1 MKRYLFS
8 LFLLVFSLAALMP
21 LSVGAQGVLVAETSA
36 RLPRPDIIII
46 RPAPPMPPRP
56 LPPPV
61 PTLEYKISEIK
72 VDAKL
77 TDQIAE
83 VQLSQSF
90 VNTGSTQME
99 VSFVFPLPYDGA
111 IDQLTL
117 MVDGK
122 EFPGTLMEADKARTI
137 YEGIVRQNKDP
148 ALLEWVGT
156 GMFRTSVFPVP
167 AGATRTVT
175 MKYTQLCK
183 RTDGLT
189 DFLFPLS
196 TAKYSTKP
204 VEKITVNMVIESADA
219 IRNVYSPTQTLKV
232 EKPTEKLA
240 KVTWEVTNA
249 VPMADF
255 RLLYDVGNEK
265 LTTKVL
271 SYRPKT
277 DEEGF
282 FMLLASPE
290 IKKTDDKP
298 LPKTVFFVV
307 DNSGSMSGQ
316 KIVQVREAV
325 KFVLNNLREG
335 DSFNIMTYNSTIRL
349 FQDAMQTFN
358 GETRKAA
365 LAFAEGIYAG
375 GGTNIDE
382 ALTRSLK
389 LLENA
394 DDKNPKYV
402 FFLTDGCPT
411 VGERNEMK
419 IVENAQ
425 KANKVK
431 ARIFAFGAGYDLNS
445 RLLDKLVNV
454 SSGQSEYVKPDEDI
468 EERISRLYNKL
479 DAPVMTDVRLVF
491 TPEEGSEAAKNTA
504 PLVNRVYPADGFD
517 IFAGQQLVIVGR
529 YKYPGKGTLKI
540 TGKIGDGVT
549 QEFSYPLELTAESMD
564 TRYAFAEKLWAIRR
578 IGEIIDE
585 LDLRGKN
592 DEIMKELVELSTK
605 HGILTPYTSFLAD
618 ENARLDDRVANVARA
633 EGRVEA
639 LAANTENALG
649 VQQRAAKGRFRGAMN
664 AAPALMDAEEADDM
678 MMDAVA
684 GVVVAEKAAEMKMA
698 PMASPA
704 GERRMLAGRAAAA
717 GPGSGMSYG
726 YGGGGHAHGGMDAS
740 MASSFADGKELAK
753 REQVSMQQNVRN
765 IQNRAF
771 FYQNNQ
777 WVDSSLTEAQQKAA
791 PRNVK
796 QFSDEYF
803 ELVNKYQQ
811 EITPFLVFDEPVLLC
826 VDDQVYLIEP

>member
-1 MKRYLFS
+1 MKRLIFMAM
-8 LFLLVFSLAALMP
+8 FLALGCCAFAP
-21 LSVGAQGVLVAETSA
+21 NTANAQGVLIAEESA

-46 RPAPPMPPRP
+46 RPIPPRP
-56 LPPPV
+56 PVLPAPTPV
-61 PTLEYKISEIK
+61 RTLEYKISEIR

-83 VQLSQSF
+83 VQVAQSF

-99 VSFVFPLPYDGA
+99 VSFMFPLPYDGA

-175 MKYTQLCK
+175 LKYTQLCK

-196 TAKYSTKP
+196 TAKYTTKP
-204 VEKITVNMVIESADA
+204 VEKIAVNLMIESADA
-219 IRNVYSPTQTLKV
+219 IRNVYSPSQDIKV
-232 EKPTEKLA
+232 EKTTEKLA
-240 KVTWEVTNA
+240 KITWEVTNI
-249 VPMADF
+249 VPAADF

-277 DEEGF
+277 DDEGF

-290 IKKTDDKP
+290 IKKTNEKP

-335 DSFNIMTYNSTIRL
+335 DTFNIMTYNSTTRL
-349 FQDAMQTFN
+349 FKDAMQTFN
-358 GETRKAA
+358 DATRKEG

-375 GGTNIDE
+375 GGTNIDD
-382 ALTRSLK
+382 ALTRTLK
-389 LLENA
+389 MLDNA

-419 IVENAQ
+419 IVENAR
-425 KANKVK
+425 KANTVK

-454 SSGQSEYVKPDEDI
+454 SSGQSEFVKPDEDI

-479 DAPVMTDVRLVF
+479 EAPVMTDVRLAF

-517 IFAGQQLVIVGR
+517 IFAGEQLVISGR

-549 QEFSYPLELTAESMD
+549 QEFTYPLELVVESPD
-564 TRYAFAEKLWAIRR
+564 ARYAFAEKLWAIRR

-585 LDLRGKN
+585 LDLSGRN
-592 DEIMKELVELSTK
+592 EEIMKELVELSTK
-605 HGILTPYTSFLAD
+605 HGIMTPYTSFLAD
-618 ENARLDDRVANVARA
+618 ENARFDDRVANVRRA
-633 EGRVEA
+633 ESRVQA
-639 LAANTENALG
+639 LADNTENALG
-649 VQQRAAKGRFRGAMN
+649 VRQRAMKGGMRNAMN
-664 AAPALMDAEEADDM
+664 AAPAFMPADEEAADFDTL
-678 MMDAVA
+678 A
-684 GVVVAEKAAEMKMA
+684 GVVAAEKSAEMA
-698 PMASPA
+698 PAASPGHFA
-704 GERRMLAGRAAAA
+704 YSPAAPARGAAISGRAHGGA
-717 GPGSGMSYG
+717 GG
-726 YGGGGHAHGGMDAS
+726 YGGAVGYNPA
-740 MASSFADGKELAK
+740 ADAK
-753 REQVSMQQNVRN
+753 REQVSIQQNVRN
-765 IQNRAF
+765 IQNRTF
-771 FYQNNQ
+771 FYKENQ
-777 WVDSSLTEAQQKAA
+777 WVDTSMTETQQKAA

-803 ELVNKYQQ
+803 ELVKKYGQD
-811 EITPFLVFDEPVLLC
+811 ITPFLVFDEPVLLC
-826 VDDQVYLIEP
+826 VADEVILVEP